1 MSNGNQKIQKVYV
14 LGSGTLAYECAKYA
28 KEKETDF
35 NTEVYLFEMTK
46 KRSIGLEKKAMAAGI
61 AYQYMERKQ
70 VYDLLCAEK
79 AEVLLVSAIN
89 EFIIP
94 KRVLERENIT
104 AVNLHQALLPVHP
117 GRNAESWAIYEEDE
131 KSGITW
137 HLMQV
142 EVDAGDIICQKEIPL
157 DETITAYQLFQ
168 KQIMLSKEAFV
179 EIYES
184 LIYKNAKSY
193 PQEKKDHVRM
203 HKSTEIPNDGYINLE
218 WDGKKIGA
226 FLRAMDYSVLK
237 VLGSPKIVYGKR
249 TYSIGKYQITTT
261 QKEKNKVELV
271 DGEIHIYKDGYDII
285 LKKLKEEM

>member
-1 MSNGNQKIQKVYV
+1 MSSEKQKIQKVYV

-28 KEKETDF
+28 KERETDF
-35 NTEVYLFEMTK
+35 NTEVYLFEMAK
-46 KRSIGLEKKAMAAGI
+46 KKSIGLEKKAMAAGI

-168 KQIMLSKEAFV
+168 KQIMVAKEAFI

-184 LIYKNAKSY
+184 LICKTAKSY
-193 PQEKKDHVRM
+193 PQERKDNVRM
-203 HKSTEIPNDGYINLE
+203 HKSSEIPNEGYVNPD
-218 WDGKKIGA
+218 WNGKKLSA

-237 VLGSPKIVYGKR
+237 VLGNPKIIYNNQ
-249 TYSIGKYQITTT
+249 TYSIGKYQISTT
-261 QKEKNKVELV
+261 QAEESKIEFV
-271 DGEIHIYKDGYDII
+271 DNNIHIYKDGYYII

>member
-1 MSNGNQKIQKVYV
+1 MNNENQKIQKVYI

-28 KEKETDF
+28 KEKEKDYD
-35 NTEVYLFEMTK
+35 TEVYLFEMTEK
-46 KRSIGLEKKAMAAGI
+46 KSIGLEKKAMAAGI
-61 AYQYMERKQ
+61 SYQHKERKQ
-70 VYDLLCAEK
+70 VYDLLCEEK

-104 AVNLHQALLPVHP
+104 AVNLHQALLPMHP
-117 GRNAESWAIYEEDE
+117 GRNAEGWAIYEEDE

-137 HLMQV
+137 HFMKV
-142 EVDAGDIICQKEIPL
+142 EVDAGDIICQKEISL

-168 KQIMLSKEAFV
+168 QQIMLSKEAFI

-184 LIYKNAKSY
+184 LIYKIAKSY
-193 PQEKKDHVRM
+193 PQEKKDNVRM
-203 HKSTEIPNDGYINLE
+203 HKSFEIPNDGYINLE
-218 WDGKKIGA
+218 WDGKKLCA

-237 VLGSPKIVYGKR
+237 VLGNPKIVYRGK
-249 TYSIGKYQITTT
+249 TYSVGKYQFSVT
-261 QKEKNKVELV
+261 QTMENRVEWIEN
-271 DGEIHIYKDGYDII
+271 EIHINKDGYYFI